1 MKLKKEEV
9 EHVGKLARLHLAED
23 EIEVLSQQLSSILT
37 YMDALNEV
45 NTEGIEQMAS
55 SVLGQAN
62 VSREDNIL
70 PSLPTEKVFASA
82 PDSHNGFFRVPQI
95 IADR

>member
-9 EHVGKLARLHLAED
+9 EHVGKLARLHLTED
-23 EIEVLSQQLSSILT
+23 ETDVLSQQLSSILT

-55 SVLGQAN
+55 VLGQAN

-70 PSLPTEKVFASA
+70 PSLPTEKVVVIA